1 MRVSHRPISKSR
13 RGAVLVEGAIVL
25 PILML
30 IFIGLIVGA
39 LGIFQYQQVATL
51 SREAARWASVRGG
64 QYERDREGI
73 AATPSSVFENAI
85 RPRSVGMRPE
95 DLSYT
100 VTWTDSSKMPIYQ
113 ATANP
118 ETWRRNNV
126 TVTVNYRW
134 NPIMVFS
141 PVTLRSTSVMPIV
154 Y

>member
-1 MRVSHRPISKSR
+1 
-13 RGAVLVEGAIVL
+13 
-25 PILML
+25 
-30 IFIGLIVGA
+30 
-39 LGIFQYQQVATL
+39 
-51 SREAARWASVRGG
+51 
-64 QYERDREGI
+64 
-73 AATPSSVFENAI
+73 
-85 RPRSVGMRPE
+85 MRPE